1 MALVR
6 CPFCKAKISQFAEK
20 CPKCGKSEGGRCPE
34 CGTPR
39 TEDELACSECGFP
52 FEKLSETDDDHSS
65 QSSDAPAIEYTP
77 GGPEQKGLAT
87 AFWGYNVAPS
97 ALLNSGIIALTSDL
111 GTLTVSGAV
120 FASVILIIGG
130 LYFVVY
136 AWPLLWDSANRY
148 LGPVRWRVLAKTY
161 VVLNAFSL
169 VGGFAIVLESW
180 S

>member
-6 CPFCKAKISQFAEK
+6 CPFCRAKISQFAEK

-77 GGPEQKGLAT
+77 GGPQQKGLAT

-97 ALLNSGIIALTSDL
+97 VGLNVLTAGLPLVSSIEGRIAVATIILLVAAT
-111 GTLTVSGAV
+111 
-120 FASVILIIGG
+120 
-130 LYFVVY
+130 YFV
-136 AWPLLWDSANRY
+136 AFSWPLLWNSADSY
-148 LGPVRWRVLAKTY
+148 LGRAIWRVLAKTY
-161 VVLNAFSL
+161 VVIGCVSLVIAAFIIFSL
-169 VGGFAIVLESW
+169 YSGV
-180 S
+180 